1 MSRIEWKIEI
11 NGADSII
18 RDFEALDKSLFQ
30 DKGFAISIWNDVFK
44 KISSFVEKRFEEGKT
59 SWKPLTRKYLK
70 WKVSSARRGV
80 QIPVGS
86 FGRRVVKLTEI
97 GKLTN
102 TMYPS
107 ATGRGK
113 DANIF
118 EIKDSPN
125 FAGGFFRYAIDGNKL
140 PHAIYFDK
148 KRPFFWITSEEAEE
162 VFGVMES
169 KVLNKIDSI
178 W

>member
-1 MSRIEWKIEI
+1 MSRIEWKVETS
-11 NGADSII
+11 GFFEAI

-30 DKGFAISIWNDVFK
+30 DKGFATSIWNDVFK
-44 KISSFVEKRFEEGKT
+44 KISSFVQKRFEEGKR
-59 SWKPLTRKYLK
+59 LTD
-70 WKVSSARRGV
+70 
-80 QIPVGS
+80 
-86 FGRRVVKLTEI
+86 
-97 GKLTN
+97 

-107 ATGRGK
+107 ATERGK

-125 FAGGFFRYAIDGNKL
+125 FAGGSFRYAIDGNKL

>member
-1 MSRIEWKIEI
+1 MSRIEWRVETS
-11 NGADSII
+11 GFFEAI

-30 DKGFAISIWNDVFK
+30 DKGFATSIWNDVFK
-44 KISSFVEKRFEEGKT
+44 KISSFVQKRFEEGKA

-80 QIPVGS
+80 QVPVGT
-86 FGRRVVKLTEI
+86 FGRRVCKLTEI

-107 ATGRGK
+107 ATERGK

-125 FAGGFFRYAIDGNKL
+125 FAGGFFRYAIDGSKL
-140 PHAIYFDK
+140 PYAIYFDK
-148 KRPFFWITSEEAEE
+148 KREFFWITSEEAEE
-162 VFGVMES
+162 VFLTIEK
-169 KVLNKIDSI
+169 KVLSKIDSI

>member
-1 MSRIEWKIEI
+1 MSRIEWKVETS
-11 NGADSII
+11 GFFEAI

-30 DKGFAISIWNDVFK
+30 DKGFATSIWNDVFN
-44 KISSFVEKRFEEGKT
+44 KISSFVQKRFEEGKT

-86 FGRRVVKLTEI
+86 FGKRVCKLTAI
-97 GKLTN
+97 GRLTD

-107 ATGRGK
+107 ATERGK

-140 PHAIYFDK
+140 PYSIYFDK
-148 KRPFFWITSEEAEE
+148 QRPFFFITSEEAEE
-162 VFGVMES
+162 VFKVIES